1 MGRGE
6 HPWKN
11 HHKKVKSKNSKVKN
25 CNQPDFSG
33 SFTFYFFL
41 LTLKNCILGVVTGI
55 LLDFYLTVRNRKIKK
70 LKHTGN

>member
-11 HHKKVKSKNSKVKN
+11 HHKKLNAEGLRLKAQGWKALSVRRYVLSV
-25 CNQPDFSG
+25 
-33 SFTFYFFL
+33 
-41 LTLKNCILGVVTGI
+41 KNCILGVVTGI
-55 LLDFYLTVRNRKIKK
+55 LLNFYFAVRNRKIKK